1 MSGVLYICPTPLG
14 NLGDMTPRALDAL
27 REASV
32 VYAEDTRVTGKLL
45 SLFDIHAHLQ
55 RCDEASIQARASE
68 VVDRVLAGEVVAY
81 CSDAG
86 MPGVSDPGQRL
97 IEAARQAGAP
107 VEVLPGGTAV
117 ATAYV
122 ASGFT
127 CPRFYFGGFFP
138 RKEGER
144 ERTLQGLAALDA
156 VLLFYES
163 PRRAADALEAIAR
176 AFPHRRV
183 ALCRE
188 LTKAHEE
195 VLVDVAPQVARE
207 IRERTEAG
215 EMRGECVLVIDA
227 PNDAE
232 REDARADAAMDAAQR
247 AAELL
252 ADGSLSRKDVTKALQ
267 REFGLKRNE
276 AYDIVLGASA

>member
-14 NLGDMTPRALDAL
+14 NLGDMTQRSLDAL
-27 REASV
+27 RAASV

-45 SLFDIHAHLQ
+45 SLFDIHTSVQ
-55 RCDEASIQARASE
+55 RCDEASIQARAGE
-68 VVDRVLAGEVVAY
+68 VLERVLAGETVAY

-97 IEAARQAGAP
+97 IAAAREAGAP

-144 ERTLQGLAALDA
+144 ERVLQGLAALDA

-163 PRRAADALEAIAR
+163 PRRAGEALQAIAH

-195 VLVDVAPQVARE
+195 VFVDIAPQVAQE
-207 IRERTEAG
+207 ILRRTEAG
-215 EMRGECVLVIDA
+215 EMRGECVIVIDA
-227 PNDAE
+227 PNDE
-232 REDARADAAMDAAQR
+232 ERADVHANAAQDAASR

-252 ADGSLSRKDVTKALQ
+252 AEGTHTRKDITKALQ
-267 REFGLKRNE
+267 SEYGLKRNE
-276 AYDIVLGASA
+276 AYAIVLEAGA

>member
-14 NLGDMTPRALDAL
+14 NLGDMTQRSLDAL
-27 REASV
+27 RAASV

-45 SLFDIHAHLQ
+45 ALFDIHTSVQ
-55 RCDEASIQARASE
+55 RCDEASIQARAGE
-68 VVDRVLAGEVVAY
+68 VVERVLAGETVAY

-97 IEAARQAGAP
+97 IAAARQAGAP

-144 ERTLQGLAALDA
+144 ERVLQGLAALDA

-163 PRRAADALEAIAR
+163 PRRAGEALQAIAH

-195 VLVDVAPQVARE
+195 VLVDIAPQVAQE
-207 IRERTEAG
+207 IIRRTEAG
-215 EMRGECVLVIDA
+215 EMRGECVIVIDA
-227 PNDAE
+227 PNDE
-232 REDARADAAMDAAQR
+232 ERADVHANAAQDAASR

-252 ADGSLSRKDVTKALQ
+252 AEGTHTRKDITKALQ
-267 REFGLKRNE
+267 SEYGLKRNE
-276 AYDIVLGASA
+276 AYAIVLEAGA

>member
-14 NLGDMTPRALDAL
+14 NLGDMTQRSLDAL
-27 REASV
+27 RAASV

-45 SLFDIHAHLQ
+45 SLFDIHTSVQ
-55 RCDEASIQARASE
+55 RCDEASIQARAGE
-68 VVDRVLAGEVVAY
+68 VVERVLAGETVAY

-97 IEAARQAGAP
+97 IAAAREAGAP

-144 ERTLQGLAALDA
+144 ERVLQGLAALDA

-163 PRRAADALEAIAR
+163 PRRAGEALQAIAH

-195 VLVDVAPQVARE
+195 VLVDIAPQVAQE
-207 IRERTEAG
+207 ILRRTEAG
-215 EMRGECVLVIDA
+215 EMRGECVIVIDA
-227 PNDAE
+227 PNDE
-232 REDARADAAMDAAQR
+232 ERADAHANAAQDAASR

-252 ADGSLSRKDVTKALQ
+252 SEGTHTRKDITKALQ
-267 REFGLKRNE
+267 SEYGLKRNE
-276 AYDIVLGASA
+276 AYAIVLEAGA